1 METTTIDDAIISV
14 NRKGADCYAKV
25 SFPVRYGTY
34 TEIKTSDYI
43 FQFNLNGEIK
53 FIRGLGQ
60 DWPEPNEWLK
70 RTVRNE
76 WVYYSA
82 GGYRGVDVYMGEFY
96 LPCFMNMDN
105 PIFKVTTP
113 YRDISQKAIRS
124 YEKLIAKLNESNG
137 NEMPASV
144 ANCVKL
150 IKKGNSAVLKH
161 KAYKFSSILGAS
173 IPVLPPDTRHTDYDV
188 IPIIIGDG
196 CVYNC
201 AFCSVKTG
209 REFQERSYRNISRQI
224 TELYDFYGNDLKNY
238 NSIFLGQNDAL
249 NAHIDLITDTARKAY
264 RVFDFQNS
272 NMKRP
277 RLFLFGSIHSF
288 LNANTK
294 IFKAINLLPYYTYIN
309 IGLESFDQAALDWL
323 KKPVSADDVE
333 KTFFKMAVV
342 NQKYLNIEMTSN
354 FVLGDELPDS
364 HIKSFKY
371 ITGEKLAKH
380 CPKGAVYMSPL
391 FAFGLKRDLQKKFI
405 ELKNYSKMPTYI
417 YLIQHL

>member
-1 METTTIDDAIISV
+1 MPTTPIDDYFISV
-14 NRKGADCYAKV
+14 NRNGADAYTKV

-34 TEIKTSDYI
+34 TEIKTPDYI

-53 FIRGLGQ
+53 FIRGLGP

-82 GGYRGVDVYMGEFY
+82 GGYRGLDAYMGEFY
-96 LPCFMNMDN
+96 LPCLMNRDN

-124 YEKLIAKLNESNG
+124 YQKLIATLNAGNG
-137 NEMPASV
+137 NGVSASV
-144 ANCVKL
+144 ADCLKQ
-150 IKKGNSAVLKH
+150 IKKGNGAALEL
-161 KAYKFSSILGAS
+161 KAYQFRSILGGS

-188 IPIIIGDG
+188 IPIIIADG

-209 REFQERSYRNISRQI
+209 RDFKERSYRNILRQI
-224 TELYDFYGNDLKNY
+224 DDLCDFYGKDIKNY
-238 NSIFLGQNDAL
+238 NSVFLGQNDAL
-249 NAHIDLITDTARKAY
+249 NANIDLITDTACQAY
-264 RVFDFQNS
+264 HVFDFQNS

-277 RLFLFGSIHSF
+277 RLFLFGSVCSF
-288 LNANTK
+288 LNANTET
-294 IFKAINLLPYYTYIN
+294 FRAINQLPYDTYIN
-309 IGLESFDQAALDWL
+309 IGLESFDQATLDRL
-323 KKPVSADDVE
+323 KKPVCAEEVAE
-333 KTFFKMAVV
+333 TFFKMAGV
-342 NQKYLNIEMTSN
+342 NRTCPNIEMTSN
-354 FVLGDELPDS
+354 FVLGDELPDT
-364 HIKSFKY
+364 HIRSFKY
-371 ITGEKLAKH
+371 MTGEKPARH
-380 CPKGAVYMSPL
+380 YPKGAIYISPL
-391 FAFGLKRDLQKKFI
+391 PAVGSKRKMQKKFI